1 MTAKSFLPFVFL
13 FAVFIDASTIST
25 SLLNIELK
33 KNYSF
38 VERSLNESDMKID
51 SSTGNIFFTNEDISI
66 QVLTPFEENYR
77 IREDTIEIH
86 DIFLDQKNVI
96 DIKELDNFFLDLLL
110 EGVDQDSETYSVDII
125 NNSTIQVFENNGL
138 NVVSFSFIGNKLKL
152 IRYQD
157 SLGVEHGIELTLL

>member
-13 FAVFIDASTIST
+13 FAVFIDASIILT

-110 EGVDQDSETYSVDII
+110 EGVDQDSETYSVNII
-125 NNSTIQVFENNGL
+125 NDSTIQVFENNGL

>member
-96 DIKELDNFFLDLLL
+96 DIKELDNFFLDLLI

-125 NNSTIQVFENNGL
+125 NDSTIQVFENNGL

>member
-13 FAVFIDASTIST
+13 LAVFIDASTIST

-110 EGVDQDSETYSVDII
+110 EGIDQDSETYSVDII
-125 NNSTIQVFENNGL
+125 NDSTIQVFENNGL

-157 SLGVEHGIELTLL
+157 SLGVEHGIELTPL

>member
-25 SLLNIELK
+25 SLLNVELK
-33 KNYSF
+33 KNYTF
-38 VERSLNESDMKID
+38 VERSLSEANMQID

-66 QVLTPFEENYR
+66 QVLTPFEENYI

-110 EGVDQDSETYSVDII
+110 EGVDQASETYSVDII
-125 NNSTIQVFENNGL
+125 NDSSIQVIENNGL

-152 IRYQD
+152 IRYKD
-157 SLGVEHGIELTLL
+157 SLGVEHGIELAPL

>member
-13 FAVFIDASTIST
+13 FAVFIDASIIST

-110 EGVDQDSETYSVDII
+110 EGVDQASETYSVDII
-125 NNSTIQVFENNGL
+125 NDSSIQVIENNGL

-152 IRYQD
+152 IRYKD
-157 SLGVEHGIELTLL
+157 SLGVEHGIELAPL

>member
-13 FAVFIDASTIST
+13 FAVFIDASSIST

-125 NNSTIQVFENNGL
+125 NDSTIQIFENNGL

>member
-13 FAVFIDASTIST
+13 LAVFIDASTIST

-38 VERSLNESDMKID
+38 VERSLNESDMKIN

-125 NNSTIQVFENNGL
+125 DDSTIQVFENNGL

>member
-1 MTAKSFLPFVFL
+1 MTAKSFFPFVFL

-25 SLLNIELK
+25 SLLNVELK

-38 VERSLNESDMKID
+38 VERSLSESNMQID

-66 QVLTPFEENYR
+66 QVLTPFEENYI

-110 EGVDQDSETYSVDII
+110 EGVDQASETYSVDII
-125 NNSTIQVFENNGL
+125 NDSSIQVIENNGL

-152 IRYQD
+152 IRYKD
-157 SLGVEHGIELTLL
+157 SLGVEHGIELAPL

>member
-96 DIKELDNFFLDLLL
+96 DINELDNFFLDLLI

-125 NNSTIQVFENNGL
+125 NDSTIQVFENNGL

>member
-110 EGVDQDSETYSVDII
+110 EGVDQASETYSVDII
-125 NNSTIQVFENNGL
+125 NDSTIQVFENNGL

-152 IRYQD
+152 IRYKD
-157 SLGVEHGIELTLL
+157 SLGVEHGIELTPL

>member
-13 FAVFIDASTIST
+13 LAVFIDASTIST
-25 SLLNIELK
+25 SVLNIELK

-96 DIKELDNFFLDLLL
+96 DIKELNNFFLDLLI

-125 NNSTIQVFENNGL
+125 NDSTIQVFENNGL

>member
-38 VERSLNESDMKID
+38 VERSLNESDMQID

-110 EGVDQDSETYSVDII
+110 EGVNQDSETYSVDII
-125 NNSTIQVFENNGL
+125 NDSTIQVFENNGL

>member
-51 SSTGNIFFTNEDISI
+51 TSTGNIFFTNEDISI

-77 IREDTIEIH
+77 IGEDTIEIH

-96 DIKELDNFFLDLLL
+96 NIKELDNFFLDLLL
-110 EGVDQDSETYSVDII
+110 EGVDEASVTYSVDII
-125 NNSTIQVFENNGL
+125 NDSTIQVFENNSL

>member
-13 FAVFIDASTIST
+13 FTVFIDASTIST

-38 VERSLNESDMKID
+38 VERSLNESDMQID

-110 EGVDQDSETYSVDII
+110 EGVNQDSETYSVDII
-125 NNSTIQVFENNGL
+125 NDSTIQVFENNGL

>member
-1 MTAKSFLPFVFL
+1 MTAKSFLPFVSL

-96 DIKELDNFFLDLLL
+96 DIKELNNFFL
-110 EGVDQDSETYSVDII
+110 I
-125 NNSTIQVFENNGL
+125 F
-138 NVVSFSFIGNKLKL
+138 
-152 IRYQD
+152 
-157 SLGVEHGIELTLL
+157 

>member
-13 FAVFIDASTIST
+13 FVVFIDASTIST

-110 EGVDQDSETYSVDII
+110 EGVDQDSETYSVNII
-125 NNSTIQVFENNGL
+125 NDSTIQVFENNGL

>member
-96 DIKELDNFFLDLLL
+96 DIKELNNFFLDLLL

-125 NNSTIQVFENNGL
+125 NDSTIQVFENNGL

>member
-38 VERSLNESDMKID
+38 DERSLNESDMKIN

-96 DIKELDNFFLDLLL
+96 DIRELDNFFLDLLL
-110 EGVDQDSETYSVDII
+110 EGVDEASATYSVDII
-125 NNSTIQVFENNGL
+125 NDSTIQVFENNGL

>member
-38 VERSLNESDMKID
+38 IERSLNESDMKID

-77 IREDTIEIH
+77 IRDDTIEIH

-125 NNSTIQVFENNGL
+125 NDSTIQVFENNGL

>member
-25 SLLNIELK
+25 SLLNVELK
-33 KNYSF
+33 KNYAF
-38 VERSLNESDMKID
+38 VERSLNESDMKIN

-125 NNSTIQVFENNGL
+125 DDSTIQVFENNGL

>member
-1 MTAKSFLPFVFL
+1 MTAKSFLLFVFL

-38 VERSLNESDMKID
+38 VERSLNESEIKID

-96 DIKELDNFFLDLLL
+96 DIKDLDNFFLDLLL

-125 NNSTIQVFENNGL
+125 NDSTIQVFENNGL

>member
-13 FAVFIDASTIST
+13 FAVFIDASIIST

-86 DIFLDQKNVI
+86 DIFLDQKNLI

-110 EGVDQDSETYSVDII
+110 EGVDQDSETYSVNII
-125 NNSTIQVFENNGL
+125 NDSTIQVFENNGL

>member
-96 DIKELDNFFLDLLL
+96 DIKELNNFFLNLLI

-125 NNSTIQVFENNGL
+125 NDSTIQVFENNGL

>member
-25 SLLNIELK
+25 SLLNVELK
-33 KNYSF
+33 KNYTF
-38 VERSLNESDMKID
+38 VERSLSEANMQID

-96 DIKELDNFFLDLLL
+96 DIRELDNFFLDLLL
-110 EGVDQDSETYSVDII
+110 EGVDEASATYSVNIVND
-125 NNSTIQVFENNGL
+125 STIQVFENNGL

-152 IRYQD
+152 IRYKD
-157 SLGVEHGIELTLL
+157 SLGVEHGIELTPL

>member
-13 FAVFIDASTIST
+13 FAVFIDASSIST
-25 SLLNIELK
+25 SLLNVELK

-38 VERSLNESDMKID
+38 VERSLSESDMQID

-110 EGVDQDSETYSVDII
+110 EGVDEASATYSVNII
-125 NNSTIQVFENNGL
+125 NDSTIQVFENNGL

>member
-110 EGVDQDSETYSVDII
+110 EGVDQASETYSVDII
-125 NNSTIQVFENNGL
+125 NDSTIQVFENNGL
-138 NVVSFSFIGNKLKL
+138 NVISFSFIGNKLKL
-152 IRYQD
+152 IRYKD
-157 SLGVEHGIELTLL
+157 SLGVEHGIELTPL

>member
-38 VERSLNESDMKID
+38 VERSLNESDMKIN

-96 DIKELDNFFLDLLL
+96 DIRELDNFFLDLLL
-110 EGVDQDSETYSVDII
+110 EGVDEASATYSVNIVND
-125 NNSTIQVFENNGL
+125 STIQVFENNGL

-157 SLGVEHGIELTLL
+157 SLGVEHGIELTPL

>member
-1 MTAKSFLPFVFL
+1 MTAKSFLPFVSL
-13 FAVFIDASTIST
+13 FAVFIDASIIST

-38 VERSLNESDMKID
+38 VERSLSESDLQID

-66 QVLTPFEENYR
+66 QVLTPFEENYI

-110 EGVDQDSETYSVDII
+110 EGVDQASETYSVNII
-125 NNSTIQVFENNGL
+125 NDSSIQVIENNGL

-152 IRYQD
+152 IRYKD
-157 SLGVEHGIELTLL
+157 SLGVEHGIELAPL

>member
-1 MTAKSFLPFVFL
+1 MTAKSFLPFVSL

-33 KNYSF
+33 KYYSF

-110 EGVDQDSETYSVDII
+110 EGVDQASETYSVDII
-125 NNSTIQVFENNGL
+125 NDSTIQVFENNGL

>member
-96 DIKELDNFFLDLLL
+96 DIKELNNFFLDLLI

-125 NNSTIQVFENNGL
+125 NDSTIQVFENNGL

-152 IRYQD
+152 IRYKD
-157 SLGVEHGIELTLL
+157 SLGVEHGIELTPL

>member
-125 NNSTIQVFENNGL
+125 NDSTIQVFENNGL

-157 SLGVEHGIELTLL
+157 SLGVEHGIELTPL

>member
-1 MTAKSFLPFVFL
+1 L

-25 SLLNIELK
+25 SLLNVELK

-38 VERSLNESDMKID
+38 VERSLSESDMQID

-86 DIFLDQKNVI
+86 DIFLDQQNVI

-110 EGVDQDSETYSVDII
+110 EGVDQASETYSVDII
-125 NNSTIQVFENNGL
+125 NDSTIQVFENNGL

-152 IRYQD
+152 IRYKD
-157 SLGVEHGIELTLL
+157 SLGVEHGIELTPL

>member
-25 SLLNIELK
+25 SLLNVELK
-33 KNYSF
+33 KNYTF
-38 VERSLNESDMKID
+38 VERSLSEANMQID

-96 DIKELDNFFLDLLL
+96 DIRELDNFFLDLLL
-110 EGVDQDSETYSVDII
+110 EGVDEASATYSVNIVND
-125 NNSTIQVFENNGL
+125 STIQVFENNDL

-157 SLGVEHGIELTLL
+157 SLGVEHGIELTPL

>member
-13 FAVFIDASTIST
+13 FAVFIDASIIST

-110 EGVDQDSETYSVDII
+110 EGVDQDSETYSVNII
-125 NNSTIQVFENNGL
+125 NDSTIQVFENNGL

-152 IRYQD
+152 IRSQD

>member
-13 FAVFIDASTIST
+13 LAVFIDASTIST

-96 DIKELDNFFLDLLL
+96 DIKELNNFFLNLLI

-125 NNSTIQVFENNGL
+125 NDSTIQVFENNGL

>member
-96 DIKELDNFFLDLLL
+96 NIKELDNFFLDLLL
-110 EGVDQDSETYSVDII
+110 EGVDEASATYSVDII
-125 NNSTIQVFENNGL
+125 NDSTIQVFENNGL
-138 NVVSFSFIGNKLKL
+138 NEVSFSFIGNKLKL

>member
-13 FAVFIDASTIST
+13 FAAFIDASTIST

-125 NNSTIQVFENNGL
+125 NDSTIQVFENNGL

>member
-66 QVLTPFEENYR
+66 QVVTPFEENYR

-96 DIKELDNFFLDLLL
+96 DIKELDNFFLDLLI

-125 NNSTIQVFENNGL
+125 NDSTIQVFENNGL

>member
-25 SLLNIELK
+25 SLLNVELK
-33 KNYSF
+33 KNYTF
-38 VERSLNESDMKID
+38 VERSLSEANMQID

-66 QVLTPFEENYR
+66 QVLTPFEENYT

-110 EGVDQDSETYSVDII
+110 EGVDEASATYSVDII
-125 NNSTIQVFENNGL
+125 NDSTIQVFENNGL

-157 SLGVEHGIELTLL
+157 SLGVEHGIELTPL